1 MFHLCFLF
9 VAMLI
14 LLLLI
19 QCMLMLSVHA
29 ECPEVLE
36 CMRCTGEANCTL
48 SADEKRIECEADDSI
63 VCQQQTCST
72 PYFRCMASWRRSNP
86 GDAWVLISSCISSGT
101 ADPCDVGE
109 ICSHQF
115 GDTPPDSVAQGSFY
129 CQCYGNFC
137 NQNFLADI
145 NPTMIDPTVVIG
157 SGNTT
162 VMESSSIIES
172 SILTPTPTSIIESSS
187 ILTPTPTVQVD
198 ERDCTQC
205 TNVEANCSLT
215 EDNRTLQCFFDDQC
229 RNNIIRCGP
238 RQRCTAI
245 WSRGSSS
252 TEWIASGTCF
262 GDTDS
267 ANDPPTCQVAET
279 YFTERSQ
286 TIPDSV
292 ETGGF
297 ICSCLGGLCNREFGI
312 DLNDF
317 TNSDTTTSMSPT
329 PSSST
334 MGPTTSTMVSNTST
348 MVSNTSTMVP
358 TMTTGGPVVVNPA
371 AKVNTDGKFKCCLVL
386 LSTSVIGR

>member
-9 VAMLI
+9 VAMPI

-19 QCMLMLSVHA
+19 QCVLMLSVRA

-36 CMRCTGEANCTL
+36 CMRCGGEANCTL
-48 SADEKRIECEADDSI
+48 SADEKRIECEADDSA

-72 PYFRCMASWRRSNP
+72 PYYRCMASWRRSNP
-86 GDAWVLISSCISSGT
+86 GDAWVLISGCISSGT
-101 ADPCDVGE
+101 ANPCDVDE

-115 GDTPPDSVAQGSFY
+115 GDMPPDSVAQGSFL

-137 NQNFLADI
+137 NENFLADV
-145 NPTMIDPTVVIG
+145 NPPTIDPTVVIG

-162 VMESSSIIES
+162 VLESSSIIES
-172 SILTPTPTSIIESSS
+172 SILTPTPT
-187 ILTPTPTVQVD
+187 VQVD
-198 ERDCTQC
+198 EHDCIQC

-215 EDNRTLQCFFDDQC
+215 EDNRTLQCFFGDPC
-229 RNNIIRCGP
+229 RNNIIRCNP

-252 TEWIASGTCF
+252 AQWIASGNCF
-262 GDTDS
+262 DLTDS

-297 ICSCLGGLCNREFGI
+297 LCACLGGLCNREFGI

-358 TMTTGGPVVVNPA
+358 TTSTTGGPVVVNPA
-371 AKVNTDGKFKCCLVL
+371 ANVNTDGKFKCCLVL
-386 LSTSVIGR
+386 SSTSVIGR